1 MSIEARETIFAW
13 PDRVKSSWRL
23 AGLIFAML
31 FLHSAAFFLFQ
42 AATPVINPPPRTA
55 PPVQLLTAFTP
66 DGRLSP
72 ENQSLL
78 RWIEA
83 EDPALVARI
92 PNVEM
97 PALPSVPYHASFLK
111 IRTPPLAAPPEPV
124 TVQFPPARDALS
136 FIMSSAP
143 AAKQMQ
149 ETVKSQATR
158 IVFSAN
164 LASRASASLTFQPK
178 ARTAKPMEPATF
190 IVGVSNT
197 GDVRFVFPQQEPAD
211 SAATTLAAEAM
222 DFIGGLTFAQDSENP
237 IMWGSATVQWGDDI
251 AEEP

>member
-1 MSIEARETIFAW
+1 MSIEARETTFAW
-13 PDRVKSSWRL
+13 PTRLKSSWRL

-66 DGRLSP
+66 DGRVSP

-97 PALPSVPYHASFLK
+97 PPLPSVPYRPSYTEY
-111 IRTPPLAAPPEPV
+111 RTAPLVAPPEPV

-136 FIMSSAP
+136 LIMSGAP
-143 AAKQMQ
+143 APQRTQ
-149 ETVKSQATR
+149 EPVKPQPTR
-158 IVFSAN
+158 IALSAN
-164 LASRASASLTFQPK
+164 LASRAPAQINFQPK
-178 ARTAKPMEPATF
+178 ARTTKSVEPAQF
-190 IVGVSNT
+190 IVGVSES
-197 GDVRFVFPQQEPAD
+197 GEVQFIFPQQED
-211 SAATTLAAEAM
+211 SDGAAPLIAEAVE
-222 DFIGGLTFAQDSENP
+222 FLGSLNFTPTSESTVA
-237 IMWGSATVQWGDDI
+237 WGTATVEWGDEI
-251 AEEP
+251 ASEL

>member
-1 MSIEARETIFAW
+1 MSIEARETTFAW
-13 PDRVKSSWRL
+13 PTRLKSSWRL

-66 DGRLSP
+66 DGRASA

-97 PALPSVPYHASFLK
+97 PPLPSVPYQASYTD
-111 IRTPPLAAPPEPV
+111 IRTAPLAAPPETV

-136 FIMSSAP
+136 LIMSGAP
-143 AAKQMQ
+143 APQRTQEPAKPQP
-149 ETVKSQATR
+149 TR
-158 IVFSAN
+158 IAFSGN
-164 LASRASASLTFQPK
+164 LVSRAPAQVTFKPK
-178 ARTAKPMEPATF
+178 ARTTKPTESAQF
-190 IVGVSNT
+190 IVGVSES
-197 GDVRFVFPQQEPAD
+197 GEVQFVFPQQED
-211 SAATTLAAEAM
+211 SDSTAPLAAEAM
-222 DFIGGLTFAQDSENP
+222 EFLGSLAFAPAS
-237 IMWGSATVQWGDDI
+237 GATVAWGTATVEWGDDI
-251 AEEP
+251 ASEP

>member
-1 MSIEARETIFAW
+1 MSIEARETTFAW
-13 PDRVKSSWRL
+13 PTRLKSSWRL

-66 DGRLSP
+66 DGRVSP

-97 PALPSVPYHASFLK
+97 PPLPSVPYQASYTK
-111 IRTPPLAAPPEPV
+111 YRTAPLVAPPEPV

-136 FIMSSAP
+136 LIMSGEPAP
-143 AAKQMQ
+143 QRTQ
-149 ETVKSQATR
+149 EAVKAQQTR
-158 IVFSAN
+158 IVLSAN
-164 LASRASASLTFQPK
+164 LATRAPSSINFHPK
-178 ARTAKPMEPATF
+178 AKTTKPMEPAQF
-190 IVGVSNT
+190 IVGVSQT
-197 GDVRFVFPQQEPAD
+197 GEVQFIFPQQEDSDGTGALVGEAIEFLGSLAFVPAPE
-211 SAATTLAAEAM
+211 STVA
-222 DFIGGLTFAQDSENP
+222 
-237 IMWGSATVQWGDDI
+237 WGTATVEWGDEI
-251 AEEP
+251 ALDH